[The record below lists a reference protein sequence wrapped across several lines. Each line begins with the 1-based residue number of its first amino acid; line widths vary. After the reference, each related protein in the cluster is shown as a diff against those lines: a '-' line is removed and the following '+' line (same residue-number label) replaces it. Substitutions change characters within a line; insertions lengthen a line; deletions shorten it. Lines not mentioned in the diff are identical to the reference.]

1 MCVSAVEDTAV
12 HLIRQHEIAS
22 FVLNQGLDYLAFSC
36 SYLHSKYAK
45 VHMIWFVAG
54 YIRLLLQCYGVWFWS
69 TQRLVFCVKLYW
81 KLVLFIFFGI
91 GTTIGRVAL
100 SVLDSLV
107 ARTD

>member
-1 MCVSAVEDTAV
+1 MCVSNAVEDTAV

-54 YIRLLLQCYGVWFWS
+54 YIRFTTAVLWGVVLVNTKTCFLCQIVLETCSVHLFW
-69 TQRLVFCVKLYW
+69 YW
-81 KLVLFIFFGI
+81 NYN
-91 GTTIGRVAL
+91 R
-100 SVLDSLV
+100 
-107 ARTD
+107 